1 MDIKAGPIGFPLL
14 VRNYPNKCIQKKDR
28 QVKKNTKIVN
38 DNGTVTMNQP
48 LRFYS
53 ILCIILDK
61 TNNILCLLNDEE
73 KFDLGTPQS

>member
-1 MDIKAGPIGFPLL
+1 MYSEKRLSG
-14 VRNYPNKCIQKKDR
+14 K
-28 QVKKNTKIVN
+28 KKNTKIVN

-61 TNNILCLLNDEE
+61 TNNNIMHIKRRRNVRPGNTTELEASTDI
-73 KFDLGTPQS
+73 

>member
-1 MDIKAGPIGFPLL
+1 MYSEKRLSG
-14 VRNYPNKCIQKKDR
+14 
-28 QVKKNTKIVN
+28 KKNTKIVN
-38 DNGTVTMNQP
+38 DNGTVTVNQH
-48 LRFYS
+48 LRFFS